1 MAHETEPLS
10 QDDAPVAD
18 ERTRGQATRKNLLQ
32 ALRDRRRERDSAEFI
47 AEAQRQSLAIAQSA
61 QEAEDLDF
69 VESISIF
76 RARGKR

>member
-1 MAHETEPLS
+1 MAHGTEPLS
-10 QDDAPVAD
+10 HDDESVAD
-18 ERTRGQATRKNLLQ
+18 GRTQGQATRKKLIQVLL
-32 ALRDRRRERDSAEFI
+32 DRRRERDSAEFI
-47 AEAQRQSLAIAQSA
+47 AEARRQTLAIAQSA

>member
-1 MAHETEPLS
+1 MAHGTEPPS
-10 QDDAPVAD
+10 HGDASVAD
-18 ERTRGQATRKNLLQ
+18 ERTPGQATRENLIR

-47 AEAQRQSLAIAQSA
+47 AEARRQTLAIARSA